1 MNRVRAMQWATRVL
15 LAATGV
21 VGLGAAALWIAQRPM
36 FEIRRIELRGSSGA
50 LRHVSVAAV
59 RAALRG
65 DGRTRLRGGYF
76 TLRLDDARRV
86 FETVPWV
93 AGVSVRR
100 GWPNR
105 LIVTFTEH
113 RAVGA
118 WGDGRLL
125 SEAGVLF
132 VANPAEAEADGALP
146 QFDGPERFAPE
157 AARRFREF
165 TAQLAPLKIA
175 VDSVDV
181 SERASWRLRTDSG
194 QTFELGRD
202 DPAGRIAQR
211 LAAFVASYPLV
222 LARAQAP
229 PPRIDLRYANGFAV
243 ALPASHRKP

>member
-1 MNRVRAMQWATRVL
+1 MNRLRAMQWATRAL
-15 LAATGV
+15 LAATMV
-21 VGLGAAALWIAQRPM
+21 VLLGGAAAWIAQRPM
-36 FEIRRIELRGSSGA
+36 FQIRRIELRGADGP
-50 LRHVSVAAV
+50 LQHVSVAVV
-59 RAALRG
+59 RSALRG
-65 DGRTRLRGGYF
+65 DGRTPLRGGFF

-100 GWPNR
+100 AWPNG

-113 RAVGA
+113 RALGT

-132 VANPAEAEADGALP
+132 VANPAEAEVDGPLP
-146 QFDGPERFAPE
+146 EFDGPDRFAPE
-157 AARRFREF
+157 AARRYREF
-165 TAQLAPLKIA
+165 TTLLAPLKVAIDA
-175 VDSVDV
+175 VDV
-181 SERASWRLRTDSG
+181 SERASWTVRTDSG

-202 DPAGRIAQR
+202 DPAGRLVQR

-222 LARAQAP
+222 LARLQAA

-243 ALPASHRKP
+243 AMPASHRKL